1 MEHDT
6 VSIHFANAALHGAK
20 HLNMDIDSLVSRVV
34 IKTDPAQL
42 LTQFKNISSLTSRIS
57 ELLKAYVATEM
68 PTLKEVAEQLH
79 LSPKTLHRRLTDE
92 GSSYQK
98 VKDDLRR
105 DMAIDLLGVQQLTI
119 VDIAEQVGFSDTCTF
134 HRAFKKWTGVT
145 PGVYRQIYHGQ
156 LDS

>member
-6 VSIHFANAALHGAK
+6 VSIYFVNTALHGTK
-20 HLNMDIDSLVSRVV
+20 PLNMDVESLVSRVV

-42 LTQFKNISSLTSRIS
+42 LTQFKNITPLTSRIR
-57 ELLKAYVATEM
+57 ELLKAYIAMEM

-145 PGVYRQIYHGQ
+145 PGLYRQTHHGQ